1 MRSYAHIVNPVV
13 AGRASDLHVAQP
25 ITFESMRVAR
35 AFSGAG
41 ERIKLMTAQF
51 AEDHAACPADFVR
64 THDLD
69 RSILDLGTFLKPR
82 KLPLLRDILDRV
94 VNCSDAEY
102 LIYTNVDIA
111 VLPGFYR
118 AVDQMIDAGFDA
130 LVINRRTISDRHTTV
145 AQLPLMYAEVGQ
157 KHPGHDCFVF
167 RRDQYAQYELG
178 DVCIGM
184 AWVAK
189 PLLLNMA
196 YFAERFHI
204 FEDFHLTFHVGDPRP
219 WTNLDFADYRRH
231 NRDQF
236 MAVKE
241 SLRQKHGVLASRL
254 KPGVTVPPMFE
265 ERPPWYTRLAQRV
278 LPAGAYAV
286 AKRMYRTVNP
296 VKEDA

>member
-1 MRSYAHIVNPVV
+1 MRTYAHIVNPVV
-13 AGRASDLHVAQP
+13 AGRASDLTVAQP

-35 AFSGAG
+35 SFSGSPD
-41 ERIKLMTAQF
+41 RITLMTAQF
-51 AEDHAACPADFVR
+51 AEDRPACPDDF
-64 THDLD
+64 TMTPDLD
-69 RSILDLGTFLKPR
+69 RSILDLGKFVKPR
-82 KLPLLRDILDRV
+82 KLPLLRDILDKV

-111 VLPGFYR
+111 VLPGFYV
-118 AVDQMIDAGFDA
+118 AVDRMIDAGHDA
-130 LVINRRTISDRHTTV
+130 LVINRRTISNRCTKV
-145 AQLPLMYAEVGQ
+145 EELPLMYAEVGQ

-167 RRDQYAQYELG
+167 RRDQYANYDLG

-196 YFAERFHI
+196 YFAERFRI
-204 FEDFHLTFHVGDPRP
+204 FEDCHLTFHVGDPRP
-219 WTNLDFADYRRH
+219 WTNPDLADYRKH

-241 SLRQKHGVLASRL
+241 SLRKQYGPLVTRL

-265 ERPPWYTRLAQRV
+265 ERPPWYTRLAQKV
-278 LPAGAYAV
+278 LPQSAYAV
-286 AKRMYRTVNP
+286 AKKMYRTVNP
-296 VKEDA
+296 VKDDA